1 MHRQR
6 GLAGLKWPQSWL
18 EGERNRLVA
27 MRRLFLFTEDGLLP
41 ISRLVSVLL
50 TVLLLAASPVAAQT
64 AAAPATDTT
73 QLEQA
78 SADLDKAGAQLNG
91 IRERVDKARDDD
103 ARLVEL
109 KVEAETL
116 NRTILA
122 TSVATRPRLEA
133 IKARQAEL
141 GDPPTEGAPPE
152 ADVVKEERK
161 KLAAER
167 NEINAL
173 TGEAENLSI
182 EATKLSNRITEIRR
196 QLFTDAILK
205 RTDINT
211 DLFAEASG
219 AVMDE
224 TATLGRT
231 VTAWLQFVWKFKR
244 TQLFGAVALSLMAA
258 LVLLSGSYRL
268 FSPYITRAA
277 QQEKPHYITRL
288 SVAFWSTILPTMAAS
303 AFAGA
308 SYFFLDTFNV
318 LRSDIAPLVA
328 IALGVM
334 VAIYFVA
341 QLANAVLS
349 PADGHWRLMRVSDRG
364 AQLLWLSIFSMALV
378 NGADY
383 FLGSISEVL
392 GSPVVLTVVKSF
404 FASLIIGVLL
414 VVTAFIRPV
423 LHQGEA
429 PNAPGRPW
437 PRSIFVLLILT
448 GLGLIFSSLLG
459 YVGMARFVA
468 TQIVVTGAI
477 VVTAYIGFLSG
488 RAVSAPDAF
497 GATNVGKWLEE
508 RFGLGPVAL
517 DQIGLAAGLAIYLLI
532 FVCFVPLVLL
542 QWGFQVADIESWAYR
557 IFTEIR
563 IGSITISLVGI
574 LAGIVLFAL
583 GFIVTRW
590 FQKWIDGN
598 VLARSQVDAGV
609 RNSVR
614 TAVGYAGVAI
624 AGLVGISAA
633 GINLSSLAL
642 VAGALS
648 LGIGF
653 GLQNIV
659 SNFVSGLIL
668 LAERPFKVGDWV
680 VAGTT
685 EGFVRRISVRA
696 TEIETFQRQTVIVPN
711 SVLIN
716 GQVGNWTHRNK
727 LGRVEVAL
735 SVHAGNDPRRIQEVL
750 TEVVRAQQG
759 LLRNPEPVIVFQA
772 FSSATLDFEV
782 RGYLADILN
791 GTAVKS
797 ELRTAILERFRAEE
811 IPLGGPAA
819 PEVPIKISPEGA
831 EIITALLD
839 QATEKLAKPA
849 TRRRRL
855 SAEEEP
861 EA

>member
-1 MHRQR
+1 M
-6 GLAGLKWPQSWL
+6 
-18 EGERNRLVA
+18 
-27 MRRLFLFTEDGLLP
+27 P
-41 ISRLVSVLL
+41 ISRLVSILL
-50 TVLLLAASPVAAQT
+50 AVLLLAASPVAAQT

-78 SADLDKAGAQLNG
+78 NTDLDKAGRQLDG
-91 IRERVDKARDDD
+91 IRERVDKAQDDD
-103 ARLVEL
+103 ARLVAL

-122 TSVATRPRLEA
+122 ISVATRPRLEA
-133 IKARQAEL
+133 IKARQTEL
-141 GDPPTEGAPPE
+141 GDPPPEGAPPE

-211 DLFAEASG
+211 DLFTEASG

-244 TQLFGAVALSLMAA
+244 AQLFGAVALSLMAA

-334 VAIYFVA
+334 VAVYFVG

-364 AQLLWLSIFSMALV
+364 AQLLWLSIFSMAIV

-404 FASLIIGVLL
+404 FASLIIGALL
-414 VVTAFIRPV
+414 LVTAFIRPV

-429 PNAPGRPW
+429 PNSPGRPW
-437 PRSIFVLLILT
+437 PRSIFVMLILT

-477 VVTAYIGFLSG
+477 VVTMYIGFLSG

-497 GATNVGKWLEE
+497 GATSVGKRLEQ
-508 RFGLGPVAL
+508 RFGLSPVAL

-590 FQKWIDGN
+590 FQKWVDGN

-727 LGRVEVAL
+727 LGRVEIAL
-735 SVHAGNDPRRIQEVL
+735 SVHASNDPRRIQDIL
-750 TEVVRAQQG
+750 GEVVRAQQG

-791 GTAVKS
+791 GTGVKS
-797 ELRTAILERFRAEE
+797 DLRTAILERFRAEE
-811 IPLGGPAA
+811 IAIGGPAA

-831 EIITALLD
+831 ELITSLLE
-839 QATEKLAKPA
+839 QATEKVAKPVA
-849 TRRRRL
+849 SRRRPK
-855 SAEEEP
+855 AQDEP

>member
-1 MHRQR
+1 M
-6 GLAGLKWPQSWL
+6 PTF
-18 EGERNRLVA
+18 RL
-27 MRRLFLFTEDGLLP
+27 L
-41 ISRLVSVLL
+41 SVLL
-50 TVLLLAASPVAAQT
+50 TVLLLAAVPARAQT
-64 AAAPATDTT
+64 PAAPAIVDAT

-78 SADLDKAGAQLNG
+78 SNDLDRAAGQLNA
-91 IRERVDKARDDD
+91 IRERVDRFKDDD

-109 KVEAETL
+109 KVEAEAL

-122 TSVATRPRLEA
+122 ISVATRPRLEA
-133 IKARQAEL
+133 IKARQTEL
-141 GDPPTEGAPPE
+141 GDPPAEGAPAE
-152 ADVVKEERK
+152 AAVVVEERK
-161 KLAAER
+161 KLAGER

-205 RTDINT
+205 RTDVNT
-211 DLFAEASG
+211 ALFTEATG
-219 AVMDE
+219 ALSNE

-244 TQLFGAVALSLMAA
+244 MQLLGAVGLSLMAA
-258 LVLLSGSYRL
+258 LVLLSGGYRL
-268 FSPYITRAA
+268 FSPFITRAV
-277 QQEKPHYITRL
+277 QQQKPHYITRL
-288 SVAFWSTILPTMAAS
+288 SVAFWSTILPSIAVG
-303 AFAGA
+303 AFAGT

-318 LRSDIAPLVA
+318 LRSDIAPIASV
-328 IALGVM
+328 ALGVM
-334 VAIYFVA
+334 VAIFFVA

-349 PADGHWRLMRVSDRG
+349 PGDGHWRLVRVSDRG
-364 AQLLWLSIFSMALV
+364 AQLLWLLIFSMALV

-383 FLGSISEVL
+383 FLGTISETL

-404 FASLIIGVLL
+404 FASIVIGALL
-414 VVTAFIRPV
+414 VVTAFIKPV
-423 LHQGEA
+423 LHQGET
-429 PNAPGRPW
+429 PDSQGRPW
-437 PRSIFVLLILT
+437 PRSIFILLMLT
-448 GLGLIFSSLLG
+448 GLGLIFASLFG
-459 YVGMARFVA
+459 YVGMARFIA

-477 VVTAYIGFLSG
+477 IVTMYIGFLSG
-488 RAVSAPDAF
+488 RAVSAPNAF
-497 GATNVGKWLEE
+497 AETAVGKRLEA
-508 RFGLGPVAL
+508 RFGLGQVSL
-517 DQIGLAAGLAIYLLI
+517 DQVGLAAGLSIYLLI
-532 FVCFVPLVLL
+532 FVFFVPLVLL
-542 QWGFQVADIESWAYR
+542 QWGFQIADIESWAYR

-563 IGSITISLVGI
+563 IGSITISLIGI
-574 LAGIVLFAL
+574 LAGILLFVAGL
-583 GFIVTRW
+583 VITRW
-590 FQKWIDGN
+590 FQKWVDGN

-614 TAVGYAGVAI
+614 TAVGYAGVAL

-727 LGRVEVAL
+727 LGRVDL
-735 SVHAGNDPRRIQEVL
+735 MISVHGSNDPRRVQEILV
-750 TEVVRAQQG
+750 EVVRAQQG
-759 LLRNPEPVIVFQA
+759 LLRNPEPMVVFQA
-772 FSSATLDFEV
+772 FSFSTLDFEV
-782 RGYLADILN
+782 RAFLADILN
-791 GTAVKS
+791 GTGVKS
-797 ELRTAILERFRAEE
+797 DLRAAVLERFRTEGVA
-811 IPLGGPAA
+811 IGAPASA
-819 PEVPIKISPEGA
+819 EVPIKISPEGA
-831 EIITALLD
+831 DLITTLLD
-839 QATEKLAKPA
+839 QATQKMRPQVAG
-849 TRRRRL
+849 RRGK
-855 SAEEEP
+855 AADEVP
-861 EA
+861 ET

>member
-1 MHRQR
+1 MAAFAARR
-6 GLAGLKWPQSWL
+6 V
-18 EGERNRLVA
+18 RNRMPVL
-27 MRRLFLFTEDGLLP
+27 RRLFPFNEDGLLP
-41 ISRLVSVLL
+41 TFRLLSVLL
-50 TVLLLAASPVAAQT
+50 AVLLLAAAPARTQT
-64 AAAPATDTT
+64 VAAPAIDAT
-73 QLEQA
+73 QIEQA
-78 SADLDKAGAQLNG
+78 SSDLDRASGQLNA
-91 IRERVDKARDDD
+91 IRERVERYKDDD

-109 KVEAETL
+109 KIEAEAL

-122 TSVATRPRLEA
+122 ISVATRPRLEA
-133 IKARQAEL
+133 IKARQTEL
-141 GDPPTEGAPPE
+141 GDPPAEGAPAE
-152 ADVVKEERK
+152 AAVVVEERK

-196 QLFTDAILK
+196 RLFTDAILK

-211 DLFAEASG
+211 ALFTEASG
-219 AVMDE
+219 ALTNE

-231 VTAWLQFVWKFKR
+231 ATAWLQFVWKFKR
-244 TQLFGAVALSLMAA
+244 MQLLGAVALSLVAA
-258 LVLLSGSYRL
+258 LVLLSGGYRL
-268 FSPYITRAA
+268 FSPVITRAV
-277 QQEKPHYITRL
+277 QQQKPHYITRL
-288 SVAFWSTILPTMAAS
+288 SVAFWSTILPSIAVG
-303 AFAGA
+303 AFAGT

-318 LRSDIAPLVA
+318 LRSDIAPIASV
-328 IALGVM
+328 ALGVM
-334 VAIYFVA
+334 VAIFFVA

-349 PADGHWRLMRVSDRG
+349 PGDGHWRLVRVSDRG
-364 AQLLWLSIFSMALV
+364 AQLLWLLIFSMAIV

-383 FLGSISEVL
+383 FLGTISEVL

-404 FASLIIGVLL
+404 FASIIIGALL
-414 VVTAFIRPV
+414 VVTAFIKPV
-423 LHQGEA
+423 LHQGETPDA
-429 PNAPGRPW
+429 QGRPW

-448 GLGLIFSSLLG
+448 GLGLIFASLLG
-459 YVGMARFVA
+459 YVGMARFIA

-477 VVTAYIGFLSG
+477 VVTMYIGFLSG
-488 RAVSAPDAF
+488 RAVSAPNAF
-497 GATNVGKWLEE
+497 AETAVGKRLEE
-508 RFGLGPVAL
+508 RFGLGQVTL
-517 DQIGLAAGLAIYLLI
+517 DQVGLAAGLSIYLLI
-532 FVCFVPLVLL
+532 FVFFVPLVLL

-563 IGSITISLVGI
+563 IGSITISLIGIFAGI
-574 LAGIVLFAL
+574 LLFVAGLLI
-583 GFIVTRW
+583 TRW
-590 FQKWIDGN
+590 FQKWVDGN

-614 TAVGYAGVAI
+614 TAVGYAGVAL

-727 LGRVEVAL
+727 LGRIDMAI
-735 SVHAGNDPRRIQEVL
+735 SVHASNDPRRVQEIL
-750 TEVVRAQQG
+750 TEVVRGQQG
-759 LLRNPEPVIVFQA
+759 LLRNPEPTVVFQA
-772 FSSATLDFEV
+772 FSSATLDFEI
-782 RGYLADILN
+782 RAFLADILN
-791 GTAVKS
+791 GTGVKS
-797 ELRTAILERFRAEE
+797 DLRAAALERFRAEG
-811 IPLGGPAA
+811 IAIGAPAA
-819 PEVPIKISPEGA
+819 AEVPIKISPEGA
-831 EIITALLD
+831 DLITRLLD
-839 QATEKLAKPA
+839 QATRENRRPTAGRRRKPA
-849 TRRRRL
+849 EDGPKT
-855 SAEEEP
+855 
-861 EA
+861 

>member
-1 MHRQR
+1 
-6 GLAGLKWPQSWL
+6 
-18 EGERNRLVA
+18 
-27 MRRLFLFTEDGLLP
+27 MRRLFLFTEDGLLS
-41 ISRLVSVLL
+41 IHRLVSVLL
-50 TVLLLAASPVAAQT
+50 AVLLLAASPAVAQT
-64 AAAPATDTT
+64 AAAPATETT

-78 SADLDKAGAQLNG
+78 NADLDKAGAQLG
-91 IRERVDKARDDD
+91 SIRERVDNAKEDD
-103 ARLVEL
+103 ARLVAL

-122 TSVATRPRLEA
+122 ISVATRPRLEA

-141 GDPPTEGAPPE
+141 GDPPPEGAPPE

-211 DLFAEASG
+211 DLFTEASG
-219 AVMDE
+219 AVMNE

-244 TQLFGAVALSLMAA
+244 MQLLGAVALSLMAA

-288 SVAFWSTILPTMAAS
+288 SVAFWSTILPTMAAA

-328 IALGVM
+328 IALGVV
-334 VAIYFVA
+334 VAVYFVA

-349 PADGHWRLMRVSDRG
+349 PADGHWRLMRISDRG
-364 AQLLWLSIFSMALV
+364 AQLLWLCVFSMAIV

-404 FASLIIGVLL
+404 FASIIIGTLL

-429 PNAPGRPW
+429 PSSPGRPW

-477 VVTAYIGFLSG
+477 VVTMYIGFLSG

-497 GATNVGKWLEE
+497 GATTVGKRLEE

-532 FVCFVPLVLL
+532 FVFFVPMVLL

-614 TAVGYAGVAI
+614 TAVGYAGVAL

-727 LGRVEVAL
+727 LGRIEVAI
-735 SVHAGNDPRRIQEVL
+735 SVHGGNDPRQIQEIL
-750 TEVVRAQQG
+750 TEVVRGQQG
-759 LLRNPEPVIVFQA
+759 LLRNPEPVIVFLA
-772 FSSATLDFEV
+772 FSPATLDFEV

-791 GTAVKS
+791 GTGVKS
-797 ELRTAILERFRAEE
+797 ELRTAVLERFRAEE
-811 IPLGGPAA
+811 IAIGGPAA

-831 EIITALLD
+831 ALITSLLE
-839 QATEKLAKPA
+839 QATENVAQPA
-849 TRRRRL
+849 TRRRR
-855 SAEEEP
+855 AKPQDEP

>member
-1 MHRQR
+1 M
-6 GLAGLKWPQSWL
+6 PTF
-18 EGERNRLVA
+18 RL
-27 MRRLFLFTEDGLLP
+27 L
-41 ISRLVSVLL
+41 SVLL
-50 TVLLLAASPVAAQT
+50 AVLLLAAAPARAQS
-64 AAAPATDTT
+64 AAAPAIVDAT
-73 QLEQA
+73 QLTQA
-78 SADLDKAGAQLNG
+78 SGDLDRAGGQLDA
-91 IRERVDKARDDD
+91 IAERVNRFKEDD

-109 KVEAETL
+109 KVEAEAL

-122 TSVATRPRLEA
+122 ISVATRPRLEA
-133 IKARQAEL
+133 IKARQTEL
-141 GDPPTEGAPPE
+141 GDPPAEGAPAE
-152 ADVVKEERK
+152 AAVVVEERK

-205 RTDINT
+205 RTGVNT
-211 DLFAEASG
+211 TLFTEAS
-219 AVMDE
+219 AALANE
-224 TATLGRT
+224 TSTFGRT

-244 TQLFGAVALSLMAA
+244 MPLLGAVALSLTAA
-258 LVLLSGSYRL
+258 LVLLSGGYRL
-268 FSPYITRAA
+268 FSPFITRAV
-277 QQEKPHYITRL
+277 QQQKPHYITRL
-288 SVAFWSTILPTMAAS
+288 SVAFWSTILPSVAVG
-303 AFAGA
+303 AFAGT

-318 LRSDIAPLVA
+318 LRSDIAPIVSV
-328 IALGVM
+328 ALGVM
-334 VAIYFVA
+334 VAVFFVA

-349 PADGHWRLMRVSDRG
+349 PGDGHWRLVRVSDRG
-364 AQLLWLSIFSMALV
+364 AQLLWLLIFSMAIV

-383 FLGSISEVL
+383 FLGTISEVL

-404 FASLIIGVLL
+404 FASIVIGVLL
-414 VVTAFIRPV
+414 VVTAFIKPV
-423 LHQGEA
+423 LHQGERHDSQ
-429 PNAPGRPW
+429 GRPW
-437 PRSIFVLLILT
+437 PRSIFVLLTLT
-448 GLGLIFSSLLG
+448 GLGLVFASLLG

-477 VVTAYIGFLSG
+477 VVTMYIGFLSG
-488 RAVSAPDAF
+488 RAVSAPNAF
-497 GATNVGKWLEE
+497 AETGVGKRLEE
-508 RFGLGPVAL
+508 RFGLGQVAL
-517 DQIGLAAGLAIYLLI
+517 DQVGLAAGLGIYLLI
-532 FVCFVPLVLL
+532 FVFFVPMVLL

-574 LAGIVLFAL
+574 LAGILLFVAGL
-583 GFIVTRW
+583 VVTRW
-590 FQKWIDGN
+590 FQKWVDGN

-614 TAVGYAGVAI
+614 TAVGYAGVAL
-624 AGLVGISAA
+624 AGLIGISAA

-727 LGRVEVAL
+727 LGRVDMVI
-735 SVHAGNDPRRIQEVL
+735 SVHGSNDPRQVQEVL
-750 TEVVRAQQG
+750 TDVVRAQSG
-759 LLRNPEPVIVFQA
+759 LLRNPEPMVVFQA
-772 FSSATLDFEV
+772 FSSATLDFEI
-782 RGYLADILN
+782 RAFLADILN
-791 GTAVKS
+791 GTGVKS
-797 ELRTAILERFRAEE
+797 DLRAAVLERFR
-811 IPLGGPAA
+811 
-819 PEVPIKISPEGA
+819 SEG
-831 EIITALLD
+831 
-839 QATEKLAKPA
+839 
-849 TRRRRL
+849 
-855 SAEEEP
+855 
-861 EA
+861 

>member
-1 MHRQR
+1 
-6 GLAGLKWPQSWL
+6 
-18 EGERNRLVA
+18 
-27 MRRLFLFTEDGLLP
+27 MRRLFLSNEDGLLP
-41 ISRLVSVLL
+41 ISRLLSVLL
-50 TVLLLAASPVAAQT
+50 AVLALAASPVLAQT
-64 AAAPATDTT
+64 AAAPDTTT
-73 QLEQA
+73 QLQQA
-78 SADLDKAGAQLNG
+78 NTDLDRAGAQLNS
-91 IRERVDKARDDD
+91 IRERVEKYKDDD
-103 ARLVEL
+103 ARLVDL
-109 KVEAETL
+109 KMEAETL
-116 NRTILA
+116 NRSILA
-122 TSVATRPRLEA
+122 TSVATRPRLDA
-133 IKARQAEL
+133 IKARQTEL
-141 GDPPTEGAPPE
+141 GDPPAEGAPAE
-152 ADVVKEERK
+152 ADVVVEERK
-161 KLAAER
+161 KLTAER

-182 EATKLSNRITEIRR
+182 EAIKLSNRITEIRR
-196 QLFTDAILK
+196 LLFTDAILK
-205 RTDINT
+205 RTEVSS

-219 AVMDE
+219 AIAE
-224 TATLGRT
+224 EAQTLGRT

-244 TQLFGAVALSLMAA
+244 MQLLGAVGLSLMAA

-277 QQEKPHYITRL
+277 RQEKPHYITRL
-288 SVAFWSTILPTMAAS
+288 SVAFWSTVLPTMAAA

-308 SYFFLDTFNV
+308 SYFFLDAFKV
-318 LRSDIAPLVA
+318 LRTDIAPIIA
-328 IALGVM
+328 IALGVV
-334 VAIYFVA
+334 VAVYFVG

-349 PADGHWRLMRVSDRG
+349 PGDGHWRLVRVSDRG
-364 AQLLWLSIFSMALV
+364 AQLLWLLILSMAIV

-383 FLGSISEVL
+383 FLGTISEVL

-404 FASLIIGVLL
+404 FASIIIGLLL
-414 VVTAFIRPV
+414 VVTAFIKPV
-423 LHQGEA
+423 LHQGEK
-429 PNAPGRPW
+429 PDTPGRPW
-437 PRSIFVLLILT
+437 PRSIFVLLTLT
-448 GLGLIFSSLLG
+448 GLGLIFASLLG

-468 TQIVVTGAI
+468 TQIVVTGAA
-477 VVTAYIGFLSG
+477 VVTMYIGFLSG
-488 RAVSAPDAF
+488 RAVSATGAF
-497 GATNVGKWLEE
+497 AETAVGKKLEE

-517 DQIGLAAGLAIYLLI
+517 DQVGLAAGLAIYLLI
-532 FVCFVPLVLL
+532 FVCFVPLILL
-542 QWGFQVADIESWAYR
+542 QWGFQFADIESWAYR

-574 LAGIVLFAL
+574 IVGILLFVVGL
-583 GFIVTRW
+583 VVTRW
-590 FQKWIDGN
+590 FQKWVDGN

-614 TAVGYAGVAI
+614 TAVGYAGVAL

-727 LGRVEVAL
+727 LGRVEIPI
-735 SVHAGNDPRRIQEVL
+735 SVHGGNDPRQVQEIL
-750 TEVVRAQQG
+750 TEVVRGQQG
-759 LLRNPEPVIVFQA
+759 LLRNPEPTVVFQA
-772 FSSATLDFEV
+772 FSSATLDFEI
-782 RGYLADILN
+782 RAFLADILN
-791 GTAVKS
+791 GTGVKS
-797 ELRTAILERFRAEE
+797 ELRTAILERFREEE
-811 IPLGGPAA
+811 IAIGAPAA
-819 PEVPIKISPEGA
+819 SEVPVKISPEGA
-831 EIITALLD
+831 ELISTLLD
-839 QATEKLAKPA
+839 QATEKLRPPA
-849 TRRRRL
+849 TRKSRRP
-855 SAEEEP
+855 AKEEP
-861 EA
+861 ET

>member
-1 MHRQR
+1 MF
-6 GLAGLKWPQSWL
+6 
-18 EGERNRLVA
+18 A
-27 MRRLFLFTEDGLLP
+27 MRRRLSLFNEDGLLP
-41 ISRLVSVLL
+41 LFRLLPVLL
-50 TVLLLAASPVAAQT
+50 VLLLVAAPPVRAQT
-64 AAAPATDTT
+64 AAVPATADVT

-78 SADLDKAGAQLNG
+78 NSDLDRASGQLNA
-91 IRERVDKARDDD
+91 IRERVERDKDDD

-109 KVEAETL
+109 KVDAEAL
-116 NRTILA
+116 NRTILSI
-122 TSVATRPRLEA
+122 SVATRPRLEA
-133 IKARQAEL
+133 IKARQTEL
-141 GDPPTEGAPPE
+141 GDPPAEGAPAE
-152 ADVVKEERK
+152 AAAVVEERK
-161 KLAAER
+161 KLATER

-196 QLFTDAILK
+196 RLFSDAILK
-205 RTDINT
+205 RTEINT
-211 DLFAEASG
+211 ELFTEASG
-219 AVMDE
+219 ALVEE
-224 TATLGRT
+224 TQTLNRT
-231 VTAWLQFVWKFKR
+231 VAAWLQFVWKFKR
-244 TQLFGAVALSLMAA
+244 MQLLGAVGLSLLAA
-258 LVLLSGSYRL
+258 LVLHMGSYRL
-268 FSPYITRAA
+268 FAPFITRGV
-277 QQEKPHYITRL
+277 QEAKPHYITRL
-288 SVAFWSTILPTMAAS
+288 SVAFWSTILPTVAAA

-318 LRSDIAPLVA
+318 LRADIAPIVS
-328 IALGVM
+328 IALAVM

-349 PADGHWRLMRVSDRG
+349 PADGHWRLVRVSNRG
-364 AQLLWLSIFSMALV
+364 AQLLWLLIFSMVIV

-383 FLGSISEVL
+383 FLGTISEVL

-404 FASLIIGVLL
+404 FASIIIGALL

-423 LHQGEA
+423 LRQGEK
-429 PNAPGRPW
+429 PDSQGRPW
-437 PRSIFVLLILT
+437 PRSVFVLLILT
-448 GLGLIFSSLLG
+448 GLGLVFSSVLG
-459 YVGMARFVA
+459 YVGMARFIA
-468 TQIVVTGAI
+468 TQIVVTGAV
-477 VVTAYIGFLSG
+477 VVTMYIGFLSG
-488 RAVSAPDAF
+488 RAVSATNAF
-497 GATNVGKWLEE
+497 AETAIGKRLEE
-508 RFGLGPVAL
+508 RFGLGQVAL
-517 DQIGLAAGLAIYLLI
+517 DQVGLAAGLGVYLLI
-532 FVCFVPLVLL
+532 FVCFVPLILL

-574 LAGIVLFAL
+574 LAGILLFVAGL
-583 GFIVTRW
+583 VITRW
-590 FQKWIDGN
+590 FQKWVDGN

-614 TAVGYAGVAI
+614 TAVGYAGVAL

-711 SVLIN
+711 SLLIN

-727 LGRVEVAL
+727 LGRVDMAI
-735 SVHAGNDPRRIQEVL
+735 SVHGGNDPRKVQEMLV
-750 TEVVRAQQG
+750 EVVRGQQG
-759 LLRNPEPVIVFQA
+759 LLRNPEPMVVFLA
-772 FSSATLDFEV
+772 FSASSLDFEI
-782 RGYLADILN
+782 RAFLADILN
-791 GTAVKS
+791 GTTVKS
-797 ELRTAILERFRAEE
+797 ELRAAILERFRQDE
-811 IPLGGPAA
+811 IAIGGPAA
-819 PEVPIKISPEGA
+819 AEVPVKISPEGA
-831 EIITALLD
+831 ELISALLD
-839 QATEKLAKPA
+839 QATEKLRPPSTSRRRKPA
-849 TRRRRL
+849 DE
-855 SAEEEP
+855 AP
-861 EA
+861 ETDPAA

>member
-1 MHRQR
+1 M
-6 GLAGLKWPQSWL
+6 
-18 EGERNRLVA
+18 N
-27 MRRLFLFTEDGLLP
+27 
-41 ISRLVSVLL
+41 
-50 TVLLLAASPVAAQT
+50 
-64 AAAPATDTT
+64 
-73 QLEQA
+73 
-78 SADLDKAGAQLNG
+78 
-91 IRERVDKARDDD
+91 
-103 ARLVEL
+103 
-109 KVEAETL
+109 
-116 NRTILA
+116 
-122 TSVATRPRLEA
+122 
-133 IKARQAEL
+133 
-141 GDPPTEGAPPE
+141 
-152 ADVVKEERK
+152 
-161 KLAAER
+161 
-167 NEINAL
+167 
-173 TGEAENLSI
+173 
-182 EATKLSNRITEIRR
+182 
-196 QLFTDAILK
+196 
-205 RTDINT
+205 
-211 DLFAEASG
+211 
-219 AVMDE
+219 E

-244 TQLFGAVALSLMAA
+244 MQLLGAVALSLMAA

-288 SVAFWSTILPTMAAS
+288 SVAFWSTILPTMAAA

-328 IALGVM
+328 IALGVV
-334 VAIYFVA
+334 VAVSFVA

-364 AQLLWLSIFSMALV
+364 AQLLWLCVFSMALV

-404 FASLIIGVLL
+404 FASLIIGALL

-429 PNAPGRPW
+429 PNSSGHPW

-477 VVTAYIGFLSG
+477 VVTMYIGFLSG

-497 GATNVGKWLEE
+497 GATTVGKRLQE

-532 FVCFVPLVLL
+532 FVVFVPLVLL

-614 TAVGYAGVAI
+614 TAVGYAGVAL

-727 LGRVEVAL
+727 LGRIEVAV
-735 SVHAGNDPRRIQEVL
+735 SVHGGNDPRRIQEIL
-750 TEVVRAQQG
+750 TEVVRNQQG
-759 LLRNPEPVIVFQA
+759 LLRNPEPVIVFLA
-772 FSSATLDFEV
+772 FSPATLDFEV

-791 GTAVKS
+791 GTGVKS
-797 ELRTAILERFRAEE
+797 ELRSAILERFRAEE
-811 IPLGGPAA
+811 IAIGGPAA

-831 EIITALLD
+831 ALITSLLE
-839 QATEKLAKPA
+839 QATEKVGPPAAK
-849 TRRRRL
+849 RRRTKPQD
-855 SAEEEP
+855 EP

>member
-1 MHRQR
+1 M
-6 GLAGLKWPQSWL
+6 PTC
-18 EGERNRLVA
+18 RLVFA
-27 MRRLFLFTEDGLLP
+27 
-41 ISRLVSVLL
+41 LL
-50 TVLLLAASPVAAQT
+50 TVLLLAAAHARAQT
-64 AAAPATDTT
+64 AAAPAIVDAT

-78 SADLDKAGAQLNG
+78 SNDLDRASGQLNA
-91 IRERVDKARDDD
+91 IRERVDRFEDDD

-109 KVEAETL
+109 KVEAEAL

-122 TSVATRPRLEA
+122 ISVATRPRLEA

-141 GDPPTEGAPPE
+141 GDPPAEGAPAE
-152 ADVVKEERK
+152 AAVVVEERK
-161 KLAAER
+161 KLAGER

-182 EATKLSNRITEIRR
+182 EATKLSNRITETRR
-196 QLFTDAILK
+196 KLFTDAILK
-205 RTDINT
+205 RTDVNAA
-211 DLFAEASG
+211 LFMDAST
-219 AVMDE
+219 ALTNE

-231 VTAWLQFVWKFKR
+231 ATAWLQFVWKFKR
-244 TQLFGAVALSLMAA
+244 MQLLGAVALSLIAA

-268 FSPYITRAA
+268 FSPFITRAV
-277 QQEKPHYITRL
+277 QQQKPHYITRL
-288 SVAFWSTILPTMAAS
+288 SVAFWSTILPSIAVG

-318 LRSDIAPLVA
+318 LRSDIAPIVSV
-328 IALGVM
+328 ALGVM
-334 VAIYFVA
+334 VAIFFVA

-349 PADGHWRLMRVSDRG
+349 PGDGHWRLVRVSDRG
-364 AQLLWLSIFSMALV
+364 AQLLWLLIFSMAIV

-383 FLGSISEVL
+383 FLGTISEVL

-404 FASLIIGVLL
+404 FASIVIGALL
-414 VVTAFIRPV
+414 VVTAFIKPV
-423 LHQGEA
+423 LHQGE
-429 PNAPGRPW
+429 PPGSQGRPW
-437 PRSIFVLLILT
+437 PRSIFILLMLI
-448 GLGLIFSSLLG
+448 GLGLIFASLLG
-459 YVGMARFVA
+459 YVGMARFIA

-477 VVTAYIGFLSG
+477 MVTMYIGFLSG
-488 RAVSAPDAF
+488 RAVSAPNAF
-497 GATNVGKWLEE
+497 AETAVGKRLEE
-508 RFGLGPVAL
+508 RFGLGQVAL
-517 DQIGLAAGLAIYLLI
+517 DQIGLAAGLSIYLLI
-532 FVCFVPLVLL
+532 FIFFVPLVLL
-542 QWGFQVADIESWAYR
+542 QWGFQIADIESWTYR

-563 IGSITISLVGI
+563 IGSITISLIGI
-574 LAGIVLFAL
+574 LAGILLFVAGL
-583 GFIVTRW
+583 VITRW
-590 FQKWIDGN
+590 FQKWVDGN

-614 TAVGYAGVAI
+614 TAVGYAGVAL

-727 LGRVEVAL
+727 LGRIDML
-735 SVHAGNDPRRIQEVL
+735 ISVHGSNDPRRVQEIL
-750 TEVVRAQQG
+750 TDVVRGQHG
-759 LLRNPEPVIVFQA
+759 LLRNPEPMVVFQA
-772 FSSATLDFEV
+772 FSSATLDFEI
-782 RGYLADILN
+782 RAYLADILN
-791 GTAVKS
+791 GTGVKS
-797 ELRTAILERFRAEE
+797 DLRAAVLERFRIEE
-811 IPLGGPAA
+811 IAIGAA
-819 PEVPIKISPEGA
+819 AAAEVPIKISPEGA
-831 EIITALLD
+831 QLITTLLE
-839 QATEKLAKPA
+839 QATQKMRPPAAGRRSKPVDD
-849 TRRRRL
+849 T
-855 SAEEEP
+855 P
-861 EA
+861 GT

>member
-1 MHRQR
+1 MAAFAARR
-6 GLAGLKWPQSWL
+6 V
-18 EGERNRLVA
+18 RNRMPVL
-27 MRRLFLFTEDGLLP
+27 RRLFPFNEDGLLP
-41 ISRLVSVLL
+41 TFRLLSVLL
-50 TVLLLAASPVAAQT
+50 AVLLLAAAPARAQT
-64 AAAPATDTT
+64 AAAPAIDAT
-73 QLEQA
+73 QIEQA
-78 SADLDKAGAQLNG
+78 SSDLDRASGQLNA
-91 IRERVDKARDDD
+91 IRERVERYKEDD

-109 KVEAETL
+109 KIEAEAL

-122 TSVATRPRLEA
+122 ISVATRPRLEA
-133 IKARQAEL
+133 IKARQTEL
-141 GDPPTEGAPPE
+141 GDPPAEGAPAE
-152 ADVVKEERK
+152 AAVVVEERK

-196 QLFTDAILK
+196 RLFTDAILK

-211 DLFAEASG
+211 ALFTEASG
-219 AVMDE
+219 ALTNE

-231 VTAWLQFVWKFKR
+231 ATAWLQFVWKFKR
-244 TQLFGAVALSLMAA
+244 MQLLGAVALSLVAA
-258 LVLLSGSYRL
+258 LVLLSGGYRL
-268 FSPYITRAA
+268 FSPVITRAV
-277 QQEKPHYITRL
+277 QQQKPHYITRL
-288 SVAFWSTILPTMAAS
+288 SVAFWSTILPSIAVG
-303 AFAGA
+303 AFAGT

-318 LRSDIAPLVA
+318 LRSDIAPIASV
-328 IALGVM
+328 ALGVM
-334 VAIYFVA
+334 VAIFFVA

-349 PADGHWRLMRVSDRG
+349 PGDGHWRLVRVSDRG
-364 AQLLWLSIFSMALV
+364 AQLLWLLIFSMAIV

-383 FLGSISEVL
+383 FLGTISEVL

-404 FASLIIGVLL
+404 FASIIIGALL
-414 VVTAFIRPV
+414 VVTAFIKPV
-423 LHQGEA
+423 LHQGETPDA
-429 PNAPGRPW
+429 QGRPW

-448 GLGLIFSSLLG
+448 GLGLIFASLLG
-459 YVGMARFVA
+459 YVGMARFIA

-477 VVTAYIGFLSG
+477 VVTMYIGFLSG
-488 RAVSAPDAF
+488 RAVSAPNAF
-497 GATNVGKWLEE
+497 AETAVGKRLEE
-508 RFGLGPVAL
+508 RFGLGQVTL
-517 DQIGLAAGLAIYLLI
+517 DQVGLAAGLSIYLLI
-532 FVCFVPLVLL
+532 FVFFVPLVLL

-563 IGSITISLVGI
+563 IGSITISLIGIFAGI
-574 LAGIVLFAL
+574 LLFVAGLLI
-583 GFIVTRW
+583 TRW
-590 FQKWIDGN
+590 FQKWVDGN

-614 TAVGYAGVAI
+614 TAVGYAGVAL

-727 LGRVEVAL
+727 LGRIDMAI
-735 SVHAGNDPRRIQEVL
+735 SVHASNDPRRVQEIL
-750 TEVVRAQQG
+750 TEVVRGQQG
-759 LLRNPEPVIVFQA
+759 LLRNPEPTVVFQA
-772 FSSATLDFEV
+772 FSSATLDFEI
-782 RGYLADILN
+782 RAFLADILN
-791 GTAVKS
+791 GTGVKS
-797 ELRTAILERFRAEE
+797 DLRAAALERFRAEG
-811 IPLGGPAA
+811 IAIGAPAA
-819 PEVPIKISPEGA
+819 AEVPIKISPEGA
-831 EIITALLD
+831 DLITRLLD
-839 QATEKLAKPA
+839 QATRENRRPAAGRRRKPA
-849 TRRRRL
+849 EDGPKT
-855 SAEEEP
+855 
-861 EA
+861 

>member
-1 MHRQR
+1 MSRLLSVF
-6 GLAGLKWPQSWL
+6 LAAF
-18 EGERNRLVA
+18 LVA
-27 MRRLFLFTEDGLLP
+27 AMPVRAQT
-41 ISRLVSVLL
+41 
-50 TVLLLAASPVAAQT
+50 VAAPVGEVT
-64 AAAPATDTT
+64 P
-73 QLEQA
+73 LEQA
-78 SADLDKAGAQLNG
+78 SGDLDRAGSQLNA
-91 IRERVDKARDDD
+91 IREQVERDSEDD

-109 KVEAETL
+109 KVEAEGL

-122 TSVATRPRLEA
+122 ISVATRPRLEA

-141 GDPPTEGAPPE
+141 GDPPAEGAAPE
-152 ADVVKEERK
+152 AAIVVEERK

-196 QLFTDAILK
+196 QLFTDAVLK
-205 RTDINT
+205 RTEVNA
-211 DLFAEASG
+211 DLFTEAS
-219 AVMDE
+219 AALTRE
-224 TATLGRT
+224 TATFGRT
-231 VTAWLQFVWKFKR
+231 VSAWFQFVWKFKR
-244 TQLFGAVALSLMAA
+244 MQLLGAVGLSLLAA

-268 FSPYITRAA
+268 FSPFITRAVR
-277 QQEKPHYITRL
+277 QEKPHYITRL
-288 SVAFWSTILPTMAAS
+288 SVAFWSTILPSMAAG

-318 LRSDIAPLVA
+318 LRSDIAPIVS
-328 IALGVM
+328 IALAVT
-334 VAIYFVA
+334 VAVYFVA

-349 PADGHWRLMRVSDRG
+349 PGDGHWRLVRVSDRG
-364 AQLLWLSIFSMALV
+364 AQLLWLSIFSMAIV
-378 NGADY
+378 NGGDY
-383 FLGSISEVL
+383 FLGTISEVL

-404 FASLIIGVLL
+404 FASIIIGLL
-414 VVTAFIRPV
+414 LLVTAFIQPV
-423 LHQGEA
+423 LHQGEKPDA
-429 PNAPGRPW
+429 QGRPW
-437 PRSIFVLLILT
+437 PRSIFLLLILT
-448 GLGLIFSSLLG
+448 GLGLIVASLLG

-477 VVTAYIGFLSG
+477 IVTMYIGILSG
-488 RAVSAPDAF
+488 RAVSASGAF
-497 GATNVGKWLEE
+497 AETAVGKRLEA
-508 RFGLGPVAL
+508 RFSLGQVAL
-517 DQIGLAAGLAIYLLI
+517 DQAGLAAGLSIYLLV
-532 FVCFVPLVLL
+532 FVCFIPLVLL

-557 IFTEIR
+557 LFTEIR
-563 IGSITISLVGI
+563 IGTITISLVGI
-574 LAGIVLFAL
+574 LAGILLFTAGL
-583 GFIVTRW
+583 VITRW
-590 FQKWIDGN
+590 FQKWVDGN

-614 TAVGYAGVAI
+614 TAVGYAGVAL
-624 AGLVGISAA
+624 AGLIGISAA

-727 LGRVEVAL
+727 LGRVDLAI
-735 SVHAGNDPRRIQEVL
+735 SVHGGNDPRRVQEIL
-750 TEVVRAQQG
+750 TDIVKAQPG
-759 LLRNPEPVIVFQA
+759 LLRNPEPVVIFNA
-772 FSSATLDFEV
+772 FSPSTLDFEI
-782 RGYLADILN
+782 RAFLADILN

-797 ELRTAILERFRAEE
+797 DLRAAILERLRTEE
-811 IPLGGPAA
+811 IAIGGPAA
-819 PEVPIKISPEGA
+819 PEVPVKISPEGA
-831 EIITALLD
+831 ELLTEILG
-839 QATEKLAKPA
+839 QATEKVRSSRQ
-849 TRRRRL
+849 TRRRMP
-855 SAEEEP
+855 ADGTP
-861 EA
+861 GA

>member
-1 MHRQR
+1 
-6 GLAGLKWPQSWL
+6 
-18 EGERNRLVA
+18 
-27 MRRLFLFTEDGLLP
+27 MRRLFLFTEDGLLS
-41 ISRLVSVLL
+41 IHRFVSALL
-50 TVLLLAASPVAAQT
+50 AVLLLAALPAAAQT
-64 AAAPATDTT
+64 AAVPATETT

-78 SADLDKAGAQLNG
+78 NADLDKAGAQLNG
-91 IRERVDKARDDD
+91 IRERVDNAKEDD
-103 ARLVEL
+103 ARLVAL

-116 NRTILA
+116 NRSILA
-122 TSVATRPRLEA
+122 ISVATRPRLEA
-133 IKARQAEL
+133 IKARQTEL
-141 GDPPTEGAPPE
+141 GDPPPEGAPPE
-152 ADVVKEERK
+152 ADVVKEERQ

-182 EATKLSNRITEIRR
+182 DATKLSNRITEIRR
-196 QLFTDAILK
+196 QLFTEAILK
-205 RTDINT
+205 RTEINT
-211 DLFAEASG
+211 ELFAEASG
-219 AVMDE
+219 AVMNE

-244 TQLFGAVALSLMAA
+244 MQLLGAVALSLMAA

-288 SVAFWSTILPTMAAS
+288 SVAFWSTILPTMAAA

-328 IALGVM
+328 IALGVV
-334 VAIYFVA
+334 VAVSFVA

-364 AQLLWLSIFSMALV
+364 AQLLWLCVFSMALV

-404 FASLIIGVLL
+404 FASLIIGALL

-429 PNAPGRPW
+429 PNASGHPW

-477 VVTAYIGFLSG
+477 VVTMYIGFLSG

-497 GATNVGKWLEE
+497 GATTVGKRLQE

-532 FVCFVPLVLL
+532 FVVFVPLVLL

-614 TAVGYAGVAI
+614 TAVGYAGVAL

-727 LGRVEVAL
+727 LGRIEVAV
-735 SVHAGNDPRRIQEVL
+735 SVHGGNDPRRIQELL
-750 TEVVRAQQG
+750 TEVVRNQQG
-759 LLRNPEPVIVFQA
+759 LLRNPEPVIVFLA
-772 FSSATLDFEV
+772 FSPTTLDFEV

-791 GTAVKS
+791 GTGVKS
-797 ELRTAILERFRAEE
+797 ELRSAILERFRAEE
-811 IPLGGPAA
+811 IAIGGPAA

-831 EIITALLD
+831 ALITSLLE
-839 QATEKLAKPA
+839 QATEKVGPPAAK
-849 TRRRRL
+849 RRRTRPQDD
-855 SAEEEP
+855 P

>member
-1 MHRQR
+1 M
-6 GLAGLKWPQSWL
+6 PTF
-18 EGERNRLVA
+18 RL
-27 MRRLFLFTEDGLLP
+27 L
-41 ISRLVSVLL
+41 SVLL
-50 TVLLLAASPVAAQT
+50 AVLLLAAVPARAQS
-64 AAAPATDTT
+64 AAAPAIVDAT
-73 QLEQA
+73 QLTQA
-78 SADLDKAGAQLNG
+78 SGDLDRAGGQLDA
-91 IRERVDKARDDD
+91 IAERVNRFKEDD

-109 KVEAETL
+109 KVEAEAL

-122 TSVATRPRLEA
+122 ISVATRPRLEA
-133 IKARQAEL
+133 IKARQTEL
-141 GDPPTEGAPPE
+141 GDPPAEGAPAE
-152 ADVVKEERK
+152 AAVVVEERK

-205 RTDINT
+205 RTDVNT
-211 DLFAEASG
+211 TLFTEAS
-219 AVMDE
+219 AALANE
-224 TATLGRT
+224 TSTFGRT

-244 TQLFGAVALSLMAA
+244 MPLLGAVALSLMAA
-258 LVLLSGSYRL
+258 LVLLSGGYRL
-268 FSPYITRAA
+268 FSPFITRAV
-277 QQEKPHYITRL
+277 QQQKPHYITRL
-288 SVAFWSTILPTMAAS
+288 SVAFWSTILPSVAVG
-303 AFAGA
+303 AFAGT

-318 LRSDIAPLVA
+318 LRSDIAPIVSV
-328 IALGVM
+328 ALGVM
-334 VAIYFVA
+334 VAVFFVA

-349 PADGHWRLMRVSDRG
+349 PGDGHWRLVRVSDRG
-364 AQLLWLSIFSMALV
+364 AQLLWLLIFSMAIV

-383 FLGSISEVL
+383 FLGTISEVL

-404 FASLIIGVLL
+404 FASIIIGVLL
-414 VVTAFIRPV
+414 VVTAFIKPV
-423 LHQGEA
+423 LHQGERHDSQ
-429 PNAPGRPW
+429 GRPW
-437 PRSIFVLLILT
+437 PRSIFVLLTLT
-448 GLGLIFSSLLG
+448 GLGLVFASLLG

-477 VVTAYIGFLSG
+477 VVTMYIGFLSG
-488 RAVSAPDAF
+488 RAVSAPNAF
-497 GATNVGKWLEE
+497 AETAVGKRLEE
-508 RFGLGPVAL
+508 RFGLGQVAL
-517 DQIGLAAGLAIYLLI
+517 DQVGLAAGLGIYLLI
-532 FVCFVPLVLL
+532 FVFFVPMVLL

-574 LAGIVLFAL
+574 LAGILLFVAGL
-583 GFIVTRW
+583 VVTRW
-590 FQKWIDGN
+590 FQKWVDGN

-614 TAVGYAGVAI
+614 TAVGYAGVAL
-624 AGLVGISAA
+624 AGLIGISAA

-727 LGRVEVAL
+727 LGRVDMMI
-735 SVHAGNDPRRIQEVL
+735 SVHGSNDPRQVQEVL
-750 TEVVRAQQG
+750 TEVVRAQPG
-759 LLRNPEPVIVFQA
+759 LLRNPEPMVVFQA
-772 FSSATLDFEV
+772 FSSATLDFEI
-782 RGYLADILN
+782 RAFLADILN
-791 GTAVKS
+791 GTGVKS
-797 ELRTAILERFRAEE
+797 DLRAAVLERFRSEGIA
-811 IPLGGPAA
+811 IGGPAA
-819 PEVPIKISPEGA
+819 AEVPIKISPEGA
-831 EIITALLD
+831 GLITALLD
-839 QATEKLAKPA
+839 DAVRKVRPPA
-849 TRRRRL
+849 DD
-855 SAEEEP
+855 AP
-861 EA
+861 ET

>member
-1 MHRQR
+1 
-6 GLAGLKWPQSWL
+6 
-18 EGERNRLVA
+18 
-27 MRRLFLFTEDGLLP
+27 MRRLSLSNEDGLVP
-41 ISRLVSVLL
+41 ISRLLSILL
-50 TVLLLAASPVAAQT
+50 AIVLLAASPVLAQT
-64 AAAPATDTT
+64 AEAPVSDTT
-73 QLEQA
+73 AQLQQA
-78 SADLDKAGAQLNG
+78 NADLDRAGAQLDA
-91 IRERVDKARDDD
+91 IRERVDRNRDDD

-109 KVEAETL
+109 KVEAEAL
-116 NRTILA
+116 NRSILA
-122 TSVATRPRLEA
+122 ISVATRPRLEA

-141 GDPPTEGAPPE
+141 GDPPAEGAPAE
-152 ADVVKEERK
+152 ADVVVEERK

-205 RTDINT
+205 RTEINSA
-211 DLFAEASG
+211 LFTEAS
-219 AVMDE
+219 AALDAE
-224 TATLGRT
+224 TQTLGRT
-231 VTAWLQFVWKFKR
+231 VSAWLQFVWKFKR
-244 TQLFGAVALSLMAA
+244 MPLLGAVALSLMAA

-277 QQEKPHYITRL
+277 REEKPHYITRL
-288 SVAFWSTILPTMAAS
+288 SVAFWSTVLPTMAAG

-308 SYFFLDTFNV
+308 SYFFLDAFKV
-318 LRSDIAPLVA
+318 LRPDIAPIVA
-328 IALGVM
+328 IALGVV
-334 VAIYFVA
+334 VAGYFVA

-349 PADGHWRLMRVSDRG
+349 PGDGHWRLVRVSDRG
-364 AQLLWLSIFSMALV
+364 AQLLWLLIFSMAIV

-383 FLGSISEVL
+383 FLGTISEVL

-404 FASLIIGVLL
+404 FASIIIGALL
-414 VVTAFIRPV
+414 VVTAFIKPV
-423 LHQGEA
+423 LHKGET
-429 PNAPGRPW
+429 PDSGGRPW

-448 GLGLIFSSLLG
+448 GLGLIFASLLG

-468 TQIVVTGAI
+468 TQIVVTGAV
-477 VVTAYIGFLSG
+477 VVTMYIGFLSG
-488 RAVSAPDAF
+488 RAVSAPNAF
-497 GATNVGKWLEE
+497 AETAVGKRLEE
-508 RFGLGPVAL
+508 RFGLSQVAL

-532 FVCFVPLVLL
+532 FVCFVPLILL

-574 LAGIVLFAL
+574 LAGIVLFVVGL
-583 GFIVTRW
+583 VVTRW
-590 FQKWIDGN
+590 FQKWVDGN
-598 VLARSQVDAGV
+598 VLARSQVDTGV

-614 TAVGYAGVAI
+614 TAVGYAGVAL

-711 SVLIN
+711 SLLIN

-727 LGRVEVAL
+727 LGRVELEL
-735 SVHAGNDPRRIQEVL
+735 SVHAGNDPRRVSEILLEVL
-750 TEVVRAQQG
+750 RAQQG
-759 LLRNPEPVIVFQA
+759 LLRNPEPVVVFKA
-772 FSSATLDFEV
+772 FSSSTLDFEI
-782 RGYLADILN
+782 RAFLADILN
-791 GTAVKS
+791 GTGVKS
-797 ELRTAILERFRAEE
+797 ELRAAILERFREEE
-811 IPLGGPAA
+811 IAIGGPAA
-819 PEVPIKISPEGA
+819 PEVPVKISPEGA
-831 EIITALLD
+831 ELLSALLD
-839 QATEKLAKPA
+839 EAAEKVRSSGGRRRKPA
-849 TRRRRL
+849 
-855 SAEEEP
+855 SQAP

>member
-1 MHRQR
+1 M
-6 GLAGLKWPQSWL
+6 P
-18 EGERNRLVA
+18 A
-27 MRRLFLFTEDGLLP
+27 MRRLSLSSEGGLLP
-41 ISRLVSVLL
+41 ILRLLC
-50 TVLLLAASPVAAQT
+50 LLLSIVLC
-64 AAAPATDTT
+64 AAAPALAQQASEPATDTAT
-73 QLEQA
+73 QLQQA
-78 SADLDKAGAQLNG
+78 NADLGRAGTQLNA
-91 IRERVDKARDDD
+91 IRERVDTYKDDD
-103 ARLVEL
+103 ARLVDL

-116 NRTILA
+116 NRSILA
-122 TSVATRPRLEA
+122 ISVATRPRLEA

-141 GDPPTEGAPPE
+141 GDPPAEGAPAE
-152 ADVVKEERK
+152 AGVVVEERK

-196 QLFTDAILK
+196 RLFSDAILK
-205 RTDINT
+205 RTEVSSE
-211 DLFAEASG
+211 LFGAAADAFTAE
-219 AVMDE
+219 
-224 TATLGRT
+224 TRTLGRT

-244 TQLFGAVALSLMAA
+244 MQLLAAVALSLMAA

-277 QQEKPHYITRL
+277 RQEKPHYITRL
-288 SVAFWSTILPTMAAS
+288 SVAFWSTVLPTMAAG

-308 SYFFLDTFNV
+308 SYFFLDAFKV
-318 LRSDIAPLVA
+318 LRADIAPIVA
-328 IALGVM
+328 IALGVL
-334 VAIYFVA
+334 VAVFFVT

-349 PADGHWRLMRVSDRG
+349 PGDGHWRLVRVSDRG
-364 AQLLWLSIFSMALV
+364 AQRLWLLILGMAIV

-383 FLGSISEVL
+383 FLGTISEVL

-404 FASLIIGVLL
+404 VASIVIGALL
-414 VVTAFIRPV
+414 LVTAFIKPV
-423 LHQGEA
+423 LRQGEA
-429 PNAPGRPW
+429 PDSRGHPW

-448 GLGLIFSSLLG
+448 GLGLILSALLG

-468 TQIVVTGAI
+468 TQIVVTGAV
-477 VVTAYIGFLSG
+477 VVTMYIGFLSG
-488 RAVSAPDAF
+488 RAVSATSAF
-497 GATNVGKWLEE
+497 AETAVGKRLEE
-508 RFGLGPVAL
+508 RFGLGQVAL
-517 DQIGLAAGLAIYLLI
+517 DQIGLAAGLAIYLLL
-532 FVCFVPLVLL
+532 FVLFVPLILL
-542 QWGFQVADIESWAYR
+542 QWGFQIADIESWAYR
-557 IFTEIR
+557 VFTEIR
-563 IGSITISLVGI
+563 IGTITISLVGI
-574 LAGIVLFAL
+574 LAGILLFVAGL
-583 GFIVTRW
+583 VITRW
-590 FQKWIDGN
+590 FQRWVDGN

-614 TAVGYAGVAI
+614 TAVGYAGVAL

-727 LGRVEVAL
+727 LGRIEVPI
-735 SVHAGNDPRRIQEVL
+735 SVHAGNDPRRVQEVL
-750 TEVVRAQQG
+750 TEVVRGQQG
-759 LLRNPEPVIVFQA
+759 LLRNPEPLVVFQA
-772 FSSATLDFEV
+772 FSAATLDFEI
-782 RGYLADILN
+782 RAFLADILN
-791 GTAVKS
+791 GTGVKS
-797 ELRTAILERFRAEE
+797 ELRAAILERLRKEE
-811 IPLGGPAA
+811 IAIGAPAA
-819 PEVPIKISPEGA
+819 AEVPVKISPQGA
-831 EIITALLD
+831 ELITALLD
-839 QATEKLAKPA
+839 QAAEKVRPQAA
-849 TRRRRL
+849 RRGR
-855 SAEEEP
+855 AAAGGEP
-861 EA
+861 DA

>member
-1 MHRQR
+1 MH
-6 GLAGLKWPQSWL
+6 
-18 EGERNRLVA
+18 
-27 MRRLFLFTEDGLLP
+27 RLFLFTEDGLLS
-41 ISRLVSVLL
+41 IHRFVSVLL
-50 TVLLLAASPVAAQT
+50 AVLLLAASPVVAQT
-64 AAAPATDTT
+64 AAAPATETT

-78 SADLDKAGAQLNG
+78 NADLDKAGAQLNG
-91 IRERVDKARDDD
+91 IRERVDNAKEDD
-103 ARLVEL
+103 ARLVAL

-116 NRTILA
+116 NRSILA
-122 TSVATRPRLEA
+122 ISVATRPRLEA
-133 IKARQAEL
+133 IKARQTEL
-141 GDPPTEGAPPE
+141 GDPPPEGSPPE

-211 DLFAEASG
+211 ELFTEASG
-219 AVMDE
+219 AVMNE

-244 TQLFGAVALSLMAA
+244 MQLLGAVALSLMAA

-288 SVAFWSTILPTMAAS
+288 SVAFWSTILPTMAAA

-328 IALGVM
+328 IALGVV
-334 VAIYFVA
+334 VAVYFVG

-349 PADGHWRLMRVSDRG
+349 PADGHWRLMRISDRG
-364 AQLLWLSIFSMALV
+364 AQLLWLCVFSMAIV

-404 FASLIIGVLL
+404 FASLIIGTLL

-429 PNAPGRPW
+429 PNSPGRPW

-477 VVTAYIGFLSG
+477 VVTMYIGFLSG

-497 GATNVGKWLEE
+497 GATTVGKRLEE

-532 FVCFVPLVLL
+532 FVFFVPLVLL
-542 QWGFQVADIESWAYR
+542 QWGFQIADIESWAYR

-614 TAVGYAGVAI
+614 TAVGYAGVAL

-727 LGRVEVAL
+727 LGRIEVAI
-735 SVHAGNDPRRIQEVL
+735 SVHGSNDPRRIQDIL
-750 TEVVRAQQG
+750 TEVVRNQQG

-791 GTAVKS
+791 GTGVKS
-797 ELRTAILERFRAEE
+797 ELRAAILDRFRAEE
-811 IPLGGPAA
+811 IAIGGPAA

-831 EIITALLD
+831 ALITSLLE
-839 QATEKLAKPA
+839 QATEKVGPPA
-849 TRRRRL
+849 ARRRRSKPL
-855 SAEEEP
+855 DEP

>member
-1 MHRQR
+1 MV
-6 GLAGLKWPQSWL
+6 S
-18 EGERNRLVA
+18 
-27 MRRLFLFTEDGLLP
+27 MRRLFLSNEDGLLP
-41 ISRLVSVLL
+41 ISRLLAVLL
-50 TVLLLAASPVAAQT
+50 AALLLAASPVLAQT
-64 AAAPATDTT
+64 AVAPATDATP
-73 QLEQA
+73 LDQA
-78 SADLDKAGAQLNG
+78 NTALDRASGQLNAIG
-91 IRERVDKARDDD
+91 ERVERYKDDD
-103 ARLVEL
+103 ARLVDL

-122 TSVATRPRLEA
+122 ISVATRPRLEA
-133 IKARQAEL
+133 IKARQTEL
-141 GDPPTEGAPPE
+141 GDPPPEGAPPE
-152 ADVVKEERK
+152 ADVVVEERK
-161 KLAAER
+161 KLGAER

-196 QLFTDAILK
+196 QLFTDAILE
-205 RTDINT
+205 RTEMNAE
-211 DLFAEASG
+211 LFTEASG
-219 AVMDE
+219 ALSKEAE
-224 TATLGRT
+224 TLKRT

-244 TQLFGAVALSLMAA
+244 MQLLGAVGLSLLAA

-268 FSPYITRAA
+268 FSPFITRAA

-288 SVAFWSTILPTMAAS
+288 SVAFWSTILPTAAAG
-303 AFAGA
+303 AFAGT

-318 LRSDIAPLVA
+318 LRSDIAPIISLG
-328 IALGVM
+328 LGVV
-334 VAIYFVA
+334 VAIYFVG

-349 PADGHWRLMRVSDRG
+349 PGDGHWRLVRVSDRG
-364 AQLLWLSIFSMALV
+364 AQLLWLSIFSMAIV

-383 FLGSISEVL
+383 FLGTISEVL
-392 GSPVVLTVVKSF
+392 GSPVILTVVKSF
-404 FASLIIGVLL
+404 FASIIIGLLL
-414 VVTAFIRPV
+414 VVTAFVKPV
-423 LHQGEA
+423 LHRGET
-429 PNAPGRPW
+429 PDMQGRPW

-477 VVTAYIGFLSG
+477 VVTMYIGVLSG
-488 RAVSAPDAF
+488 RAVSATNAF
-497 GATNVGKWLEE
+497 AETAVGKRLEQ
-508 RFGLGPVAL
+508 RFGLGQVAL
-517 DQIGLAAGLAIYLLI
+517 DQVGLAAGLAIYLLLI
-532 FVCFVPLVLL
+532 VFFIPLVLL
-542 QWGFQVADIESWAYR
+542 QWGFQFADIESWAYR

-574 LAGIVLFAL
+574 IAGILLFII

-614 TAVGYAGVAI
+614 TAVGYAGVAV

-727 LGRVEVAL
+727 LGRIDMAI
-735 SVHAGNDPRRIQEVL
+735 SVHGGNDPRRVQEIL
-750 TEVVRAQQG
+750 AEVVRGQQG
-759 LLRNPEPVIVFQA
+759 LLRNPEPMVVFQA
-772 FSSATLDFEV
+772 FSPSTLDFEI
-782 RGYLADILN
+782 RAFLADILN
-791 GTAVKS
+791 GTGVKS
-797 ELRTAILERFRAEE
+797 DLRAAILERFRQEE
-811 IPLGGPAA
+811 IAIGGPAA
-819 PEVPIKISPEGA
+819 PEVPIKISPESA
-831 EIITALLD
+831 ELLATLLD
-839 QATEKLAKPA
+839 QATEKVRQPA
-849 TRRRRL
+849 AGRRGKTGGD
-855 SAEEEP
+855 AP
-861 EA
+861 DA

>member
-1 MHRQR
+1 MAAIMTRR
-6 GLAGLKWPQSWL
+6 V
-18 EGERNRLVA
+18 RNRLRA
-27 MRRLFLFTEDGLLP
+27 MRRLSLSNEGGLLP
-41 ISRLVSVLL
+41 ISRLLSVLL
-50 TVLLLAASPVAAQT
+50 ALFLCAASPVLAQPMT
-64 AAAPATDTT
+64 EPVADTTT
-73 QLEQA
+73 QLQQA
-78 SADLDKAGAQLNG
+78 NTDLDRAGAQLNA
-91 IRERVDKARDDD
+91 IRERVDKYEDDD
-103 ARLVEL
+103 ARLVDL

-116 NRTILA
+116 NRSILA
-122 TSVATRPRLEA
+122 ISVATRPRLDA
-133 IKARQAEL
+133 IKARQTEL
-141 GDPPTEGAPPE
+141 GDPPAEGAPAE
-152 ADVVKEERK
+152 AEVVVQERK
-161 KLAAER
+161 KLTAER

-205 RTDINT
+205 RTEISSE
-211 DLFAEASG
+211 LFTEASG
-219 AVMDE
+219 AIAEE
-224 TATLGRT
+224 TQTLGRT

-244 TQLFGAVALSLMAA
+244 MQLLGAVALSLMAA

-277 QQEKPHYITRL
+277 QHEKPHYITRL
-288 SVAFWSTILPTMAAS
+288 SVAFWSTVLPTMAAG

-308 SYFFLDTFNV
+308 SYFFLDTFKV
-318 LRSDIAPLVA
+318 LRTDIAPIVAVALGVLVA
-328 IALGVM
+328 IS
-334 VAIYFVA
+334 FVA

-349 PADGHWRLMRVSDRG
+349 PGDGHWRLVRVSDSG
-364 AQLLWLSIFSMALV
+364 ARLLWLLIFSMAIV

-404 FASLIIGVLL
+404 IASIVIGALL
-414 VVTAFIRPV
+414 VVTAFIKPV
-423 LHQGEA
+423 LRQGET
-429 PNAPGRPW
+429 PDSQGRPW
-437 PRSIFVLLILT
+437 PRSIFALLVLT

-468 TQIVVTGAI
+468 TQIVVTGAV
-477 VVTAYIGFLSG
+477 VVTMYIGFLSG
-488 RAVSAPDAF
+488 RAVSARNAF
-497 GATNVGKWLEE
+497 AETAVGKRLEE
-508 RFGLGPVAL
+508 RFGLGQVAL
-517 DQIGLAAGLAIYLLI
+517 DQIGLAAGLAIYLLLFI
-532 FVCFVPLVLL
+532 LFVPLILL
-542 QWGFQVADIESWAYR
+542 QWGFQIADIESWAYR

-563 IGSITISLVGI
+563 IGTITISLIGIFAGI
-574 LAGIVLFAL
+574 LLFVAGLV
-583 GFIVTRW
+583 VTRW
-590 FQKWIDGN
+590 FQKWVDGN

-614 TAVGYAGVAI
+614 TAVGYAGVAL

-727 LGRVEVAL
+727 LGRIEIPV
-735 SVHAGNDPRRIQEVL
+735 SVHGSNDPRKVQEIL

-759 LLRNPEPVIVFQA
+759 LLRNPEPMIVFQA
-772 FSSATLDFEV
+772 FSSSTLDFEI
-782 RGYLADILN
+782 RAFLADILN
-791 GTAVKS
+791 GTGVKS
-797 ELRTAILERFRAEE
+797 ELRAAILERFRDEQIA
-811 IPLGGPAA
+811 IGAPAA
-819 PEVPIKISPEGA
+819 AEVPIKISPESA
-831 EIITALLD
+831 ELITALFD
-839 QATEKLAKPA
+839 QVTEKVRPAA
-849 TRRRRL
+849 TRRR
-855 SAEEEP
+855 SKPAAGEEP
-861 EA
+861 ES

>member
-1 MHRQR
+1 
-6 GLAGLKWPQSWL
+6 
-18 EGERNRLVA
+18 
-27 MRRLFLFTEDGLLP
+27 MRRLFLFTEDGLLS
-41 ISRLVSVLL
+41 IHRFVSALL
-50 TVLLLAASPVAAQT
+50 AVLLLAASPAAAQT
-64 AAAPATDTT
+64 AAVPATETT

-78 SADLDKAGAQLNG
+78 NADLDKAGAQLNG
-91 IRERVDKARDDD
+91 IRERVDNAKEDD
-103 ARLVEL
+103 ARLVAL

-116 NRTILA
+116 NRSILA
-122 TSVATRPRLEA
+122 ISVATRPRLEA
-133 IKARQAEL
+133 IKARQTEL
-141 GDPPTEGAPPE
+141 GDPPPEGAPPE
-152 ADVVKEERK
+152 ADVVKEERQ

-182 EATKLSNRITEIRR
+182 DATKLSNRITEIRR
-196 QLFTDAILK
+196 QLFTEAILK
-205 RTDINT
+205 RTEINT
-211 DLFAEASG
+211 ELFAEASG
-219 AVMDE
+219 AVMNE

-244 TQLFGAVALSLMAA
+244 MQLLGAVALSLMAA

-288 SVAFWSTILPTMAAS
+288 SVAFWSTILPTMAAA

-328 IALGVM
+328 IALGVV
-334 VAIYFVA
+334 VAVSFVA

-364 AQLLWLSIFSMALV
+364 AQLLWLCVFSMALV

-404 FASLIIGVLL
+404 FASLIIGALL

-429 PNAPGRPW
+429 PNASGHPW

-477 VVTAYIGFLSG
+477 VVTMYIGFLSG

-497 GATNVGKWLEE
+497 GATTVGKRLQE

-532 FVCFVPLVLL
+532 FVVFVPLVLL

-614 TAVGYAGVAI
+614 TAVGYAGVAL

-727 LGRVEVAL
+727 LGRIEVAV
-735 SVHAGNDPRRIQEVL
+735 SVHGGNDPRLIQEIL
-750 TEVVRAQQG
+750 AEVVRNQQG
-759 LLRNPEPVIVFQA
+759 LLRNPEPVIVFLA
-772 FSSATLDFEV
+772 FSPTTLDFEV

-791 GTAVKS
+791 GTGVKS
-797 ELRTAILERFRAEE
+797 ELRSAILERFRAEE
-811 IPLGGPAA
+811 IAIGGPAA

-831 EIITALLD
+831 ALITSLLE
-839 QATEKLAKPA
+839 QATEKVGPPSAK
-849 TRRRRL
+849 RRRTRPQDD
-855 SAEEEP
+855 P